1 MPHNKDKLKI
11 SECDKEWL
19 EQQHLAENCRCG
31 NKGIWVLVVDS
42 FGFASLTDRRR
53 RTVGPF
59 CNYCVKREFESS

>member
-19 EQQHLAENCRCG
+19 EQQKLPELCRCG
-31 NKGIWVLVVDS
+31 RRGIWVLIVDS
-42 FGFASLTDRRR
+42 LGIACLTDRRK

-59 CNYCVKREFESS
+59 CNFCVKREFESS